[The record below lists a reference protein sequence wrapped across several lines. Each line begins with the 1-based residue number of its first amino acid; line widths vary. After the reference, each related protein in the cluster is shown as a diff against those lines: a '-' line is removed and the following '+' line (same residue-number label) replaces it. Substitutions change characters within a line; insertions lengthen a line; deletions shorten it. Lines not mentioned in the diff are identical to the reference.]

1 MSHPRTTHPILPLV
15 TCLLLALANAP
26 ARAVPIGD
34 LFFSEYVEG
43 SSFNKALE
51 IYNGTGDAVDL
62 SVRDYRVE
70 IHFNGSA
77 TAGASID
84 LDGIVDHAAAHV
96 LAHARFDGPS
106 VPVDQA
112 SGSVGFNGD
121 DAVVLRRGGAIL
133 DVIGRIGED
142 PGSAWTGG
150 AVATRD
156 MTLRR
161 KPSVPGGDRTGSDV
175 FDPSV
180 EWLGLARDTFDG
192 LGTHSIDA
200 APVPSPG
207 SSWLLAVGLAGL
219 LVAAR
224 PGKSGAGVA
233 RRASARRRGRA
244 THAFRAP
251 RRAG

>member
-15 TCLLLALANAP
+15 ACLLLALANAP
-26 ARAVPIGD
+26 ARAVPVGD

-62 SVRDYRVE
+62 SARDYRVE
-70 IHFNGSA
+70 LYFNGSA

-96 LAHARFDGPS
+96 LAHSRFDGAS

-121 DAVVLRRGGAIL
+121 DAVVLRRGATIL

-142 PGSAWTGG
+142 PGSAWIGG
-150 AVATRD
+150 AVGTRD
-156 MTLRR
+156 MTLQR
-161 KPSVPGGDRTGSDV
+161 KPSVLGGDTTAFDA

-180 EWLGLARDTFDG
+180 EWLGLASNTFDG
-192 LGTHSIDA
+192 LGTHSINA
-200 APVPSPG
+200 APVPLPG
-207 SSWLLAVGLAGL
+207 SFWLLAVGLAGL
-219 LVAAR
+219 AVAAR
-224 PGKSGAGVA
+224 PGKSGARVTGPA
-233 RRASARRRGRA
+233 AAGRRGRA
-244 THAFRAP
+244 THPSRNP